1 MALSTLLPMVHLS
14 FLLEETA
21 KIWTLYYDI
30 LLPEDNSSFA
40 LILLQK
46 WETTAAA
53 LSPKKTGIPSKSSPY
68 VPLPVLIANLINF
81 RKLTFCQSSLKI
93 LPMPWS
99 TSKNTRVISNSVP
112 LASMLR
118 SSLKLAKALTLT
130 FTSSRLTTK
139 RISWKWLLKSF
150 PNKNS
155 NPLLWEKAQ
164 QWRIFFSQKT
174 HVPSSS
180 KATWAGKTKIIFS
193 TFAPLLTAATWFH
206 LPMAVLE
213 RKRRSKSQMKIT
225 YVSYWQESFWD

>member
-1 MALSTLLPMVHLS
+1 MALSTSLPMVNLS

-30 LLPEDNSSFA
+30 LFPQDYSSFA

-53 LSPKKTGIPSKSSPY
+53 QSLNKTGIPSKSSPY

-93 LPMPWS
+93 LPMLS
-99 TSKNTRVISNSVP
+99 NTSKNTRVISNSVP

-118 SSLKLAKALTLT
+118 SSLKLVKALTLT
-130 FTSSRLTTK
+130 FTSSQPTTR

-150 PNKNS
+150 PNKS
-155 NPLLWEKAQ
+155 SHPLL
-164 QWRIFFSQKT
+164 
-174 HVPSSS
+174 
-180 KATWAGKTKIIFS
+180 
-193 TFAPLLTAATWFH
+193 
-206 LPMAVLE
+206 
-213 RKRRSKSQMKIT
+213 
-225 YVSYWQESFWD
+225 